1 MNSSHLYL
9 DDTSG
14 YVFVYGTLKSLE
26 QNAWVTQKAGSHTV
40 ASATISGFDL
50 YDLVPEGY
58 PGLIVGTGNVK
69 GELLHY
75 PDLEGAFKVLDILEG
90 ANETPPE
97 YSKKQVTVQTDA
109 GAVTAW
115 VYLYNFSL
123 ERTGATLV
131 SSGDWHGQLMPL
143 RSLGD

>member
-1 MNSSHLYL
+1 MSEDYI
-9 DDTSG
+9 DG
-14 YVFVYGTLKSLE
+14 YIFVYGTLKSLE
-26 QNAWVTQKAGSHTV
+26 QNAWVAEKAGPHTR
-40 ASATISGFDL
+40 ARATISGFDL

-58 PGLIVGTGNVK
+58 PGLIVGKGKIK

-97 YSKKQVTVQTDA
+97 YSKKQITAYTEME
-109 GAVTAW
+109 AVTAW
-115 VYLYNFSL
+115 IYLYNFTL

-143 RSLGD
+143 RGLDG